1 MYVEIIIG
9 IILIYVALRALITEN
24 RVSKLIYLN
33 VIVFGVP
40 VLIDLVIKTP
50 FAFVV
55 AAAFFICST
64 ISANAIATS
73 LDKLDDEIIL
83 DWGVEMEFVVSII
96 AIALM
101 LIGAFGVIL
110 LKKPLDKVI
119 MFSIMDAGFLLV
131 VVLFR
136 YLDVAMFVALSDPL
150 CTLIFIMAIVK
161 IKEIRQRKVKSGEL
175 HD

>member
-1 MYVEIIIG
+1 
-9 IILIYVALRALITEN
+9 
-24 RVSKLIYLN
+24 
-33 VIVFGVP
+33 
-40 VLIDLVIKTP
+40 
-50 FAFVV
+50 
-55 AAAFFICST
+55 
-64 ISANAIATS
+64 
-73 LDKLDDEIIL
+73 
-83 DWGVEMEFVVSII
+83 MEFVVSLI

-101 LIGAFGVIL
+101 LIGAFGVIF

-119 MFSIMDAGFLLV
+119 MFSIMDVGFLLV
-131 VVLFR
+131 VVLFK